1 MPSNLMVPDKWLVL
15 NAPDALVL
23 SRAFKTEEHLI
34 SSTVI
39 KVPRVSP
46 AAEGRYCRPPRANS
60 IGFSWIPQRDAGS
73 TVMHGITSIGY
84 PAVTLGPFTRA
95 AESK

>member
-60 IGFSWIPQRDAGS
+60 IGSLWRLGTRRDTATLATTTGDVNSS
-73 TVMHGITSIGY
+73 TVMRRITSD
-84 PAVTLGPFTRA
+84 
-95 AESK
+95 